1 MLADRH
7 AGAPQRSLRVHFVR
21 RHRTKC
27 DVYATLTTRAQRLSR
42 PKPAQSRDG
51 PAVCDHAPARAGNR
65 CRNAVATAVRAG
77 APRSEQIG
85 AAFALQRDLDAP
97 RVRGQTGHRQ
107 EGRVTRSEH
116 HAQRA
121 TRVER
126 RARPR
131 HAQPHRRLVSPA
143 GAKPQRAGHAAAH
156 ASSDPRRYI
165 GGEKKDGS
173 SIAERS
179 TRRIYVFEFDKK
191 KKLKV
196 PKEASKTTDAS
207 LPKVTEP
214 AKTSERGITLPYI
227 GNDEPAVNA
236 VSAKE
241 ASGAVAGMPYTVV
254 KDDTL
259 QKIAKKVYGSYG
271 KWTKIYDANKDK
283 IKNPNFVKP
292 GTVIMIPSIN

>member
-1 MLADRH
+1 MISRSFLFIVVFAVMFTSAGCGIRSRFYAVDR
-7 AGAPQRSLRVHFVR
+7 
-21 RHRTKC
+21 
-27 DVYATLTTRAQRLSR
+27 
-42 PKPAQSRDG
+42 
-51 PAVCDHAPARAGNR
+51 
-65 CRNAVATAVRAG
+65 
-77 APRSEQIG
+77 
-85 AAFALQRDLDAP
+85 P
-97 RVRGQTGHRQ
+97 RVDQANMGN
-107 EGRVTRSEH
+107 
-116 HAQRA
+116 
-121 TRVER
+121 
-126 RARPR
+126 
-131 HAQPHRRLVSPA
+131 A
-143 GAKPQRAGHAAAH
+143 G
-156 ASSDPRRYI
+156 YI

-191 KKLKV
+191 KKPEV
-196 PKEASKTTDAS
+196 PKEASKTTDVS

-227 GNDEPAVNA
+227 GDDEPAVNA